1 VKRLGLPV
9 ALVALGCLLFVACG
23 GGSSGTPDAGGV
35 PTATPPAQLPEP
47 IIIGEVQPAGEP
59 ETYVVESGDT
69 LFGIAEK
76 LGVDPEEIISLN
88 DLADPS
94 NLEIGQVLLV
104 PGQPA
109 PSPEL
114 PVLPGEPATVEPSA
128 EEPAAE
134 EPSAPVA
141 EGENTYT
148 VESGD
153 NASAIAE
160 SCGFTVEELAA
171 ANSTT
176 VEGLRELAVGQVLLL
191 PGPCGA
197 PAPEPEVT
205 EVPPEEVP
213 PEVTEVP
220 PEATEVPPEPTEV
233 PPDIII
239 LTPEPTFAPEPTVA
253 PTEVIILTPEPPPP
267 TATAPPPPPPTPTPL
282 PVPVP

>member
-1 VKRLGLPV
+1 VKRIGLPL
-9 ALVALGCLLFVACG
+9 ALVALGCLAFVACDG
-23 GGSSGTPDAGGV
+23 GASGTPDAGGV

-47 IIIGEVQPAGEP
+47 IIIGEAQPAGEP

-94 NLEIGQVLLV
+94 SLEIGQVLLV

-109 PSPEL
+109 PAPEL
-114 PVLPGEPATVEPSA
+114 PVLPGEPAT
-128 EEPAAE
+128 E
-134 EPSAPVA
+134 EPSAQEPSVEEPSQPA
-141 EGENTYT
+141 IEGENTYT

-171 ANSTT
+171 ANGTT

-205 EVPPEEVP
+205 EATPEST
-213 PEVTEVP
+213 PEQV
-220 PEATEVPPEPTEV
+220 APEPTEV
-233 PPDIII
+233 PTEVIV
-239 LTPEPTFAPEPTVA
+239 LTPELPEPTLE
-253 PTEVIILTPEPPPP
+253 PTLEPTAIPTDVIILTPEPPPP
-267 TATAPPPPPPTPTPL
+267 TPEPTLTPL
-282 PVPVP
+282 PVPIPP